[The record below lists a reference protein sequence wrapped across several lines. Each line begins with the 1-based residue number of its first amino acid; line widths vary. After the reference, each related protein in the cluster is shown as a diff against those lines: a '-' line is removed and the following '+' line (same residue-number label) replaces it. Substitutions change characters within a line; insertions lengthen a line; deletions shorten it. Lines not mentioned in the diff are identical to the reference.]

1 MPETPPL
8 RIGIDARELLGS
20 ATGVGRYVAELLQ
33 RWAARPDAGRHR
45 FLLYAPGERHGEIT
59 SRLAVGLTGAW
70 EVRSVAG
77 NGKTWWEQVQLPAA
91 AARDSLDVFFAPAYT
106 APLRLRVPTVVTI
119 HDVSYMAHPEWF
131 PWRTGLRR
139 RWLTGRSARRAARVL
154 TPSEFSRR
162 EISDHTGV
170 PLDRIEVTHNGLSQ
184 PALAPVTPRGES
196 REALILF
203 AGSIFNR
210 RHVPDLVRAF
220 ARVAERHPHVRLVVA
235 GENRTFPRED
245 PEGLARSLGV
255 ANRVEFRAYVQDQE
269 LAGLYNRASVFAFLS
284 EYEGFGMTPLEAL
297 AAGVPVVVADTAVAR
312 EVCGP
317 SACYVRTGDI
327 EETASAIGRLLTDKA
342 ERARLLAAAPGIL
355 SRYRW
360 EDTADLTLRA
370 LERAARE
377 HA

>member
-1 MPETPPL
+1 MPEAPPL

-184 PALAPVTPRGES
+184 PAAAPETPRGES

-220 ARVAERHPHVRLVVA
+220 ASVAARHPAARLVVA

-245 PEGLARSLGV
+245 PEGFARSLGI
-255 ANRVEFRAYVQDQE
+255 ADRATFRAYVTDEE
-269 LAGLYNRASVFAFLS
+269 LATLYARARVFTFLS

-297 AAGVPVVVADTAVAR
+297 AAGVPIIVSDTAVAR
-312 EVCGP
+312 EVYGP
-317 SACYVRTGDI
+317 SACYVRHGEID
-327 EETASAIGRLLTDKA
+327 EVASALDRLLTDDA
-342 ERARLLAAAPGIL
+342 ERARLLGAAPRVL
-355 SRYRW
+355 ARYRW
-360 EDTADLTLRA
+360 ADTADLTLRA
-370 LERAARE
+370 IERAARRRS
-377 HA
+377 